1 MAGFYPQAAREAQQ
15 RLRHSGNAGAGI
27 RVPRLPRTAGAD
39 SAVRNADIVLQLN
52 TSAAFRAR
60 RFVQGSS
67 TT

>member
-1 MAGFYPQAAREAQQ
+1 MQ
-15 RLRHSGNAGAGI
+15 RFLDSIAFSQPYLVGLLFMVMVMLFMPGCA
-27 RVPRLPRTAGAD
+27 TAGAD